1 MMTPDEL
8 LRKLKPVLERWPAGM
23 IVWHRA
29 DAKRGVIVEHTIDG
43 TGGVMAVIKWGADRS
58 WDKCIIGKLSAV
70 KLSDGTEGDE
80 WKDDGNDD
88 TEEAGK

>member
-8 LRKLKPVLERWPAGM
+8 LRKLKPVRERWPAGM

-29 DAKRGVIVEHTIDG
+29 DAKRGVITEHNIDAEG
-43 TGGVMAVIKWGADRS
+43 CIMLGVKWAADHS
-58 WDKCIIGKLSAV
+58 WDRCLLVELSAV

-80 WKDDGNDD
+80 WKDDGNDE
-88 TEEAGK
+88 TTKA